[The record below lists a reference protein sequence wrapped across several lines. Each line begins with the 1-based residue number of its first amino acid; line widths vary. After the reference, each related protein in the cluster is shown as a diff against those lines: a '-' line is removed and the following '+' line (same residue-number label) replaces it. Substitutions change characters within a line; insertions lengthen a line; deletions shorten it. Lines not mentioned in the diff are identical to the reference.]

1 MGASWHLTTSLL
13 PHNFLSALQVHPQLT
28 MQMGLQGMQPMG
40 LVGLPAQWGPHMQA
54 AAAAGY
60 SLPSLAAAAAAMQS
74 MYGPPSPQQQQQL
87 MLSMA
92 GGPCPDRAA

>member
-1 MGASWHLTTSLL
+1 MGASWHLTTFLL
-13 PHNFLSALQVHPQLT
+13 PDNFLPALQVHPQLT

-92 GGPCPDRAA
+92 GGPCRERAA